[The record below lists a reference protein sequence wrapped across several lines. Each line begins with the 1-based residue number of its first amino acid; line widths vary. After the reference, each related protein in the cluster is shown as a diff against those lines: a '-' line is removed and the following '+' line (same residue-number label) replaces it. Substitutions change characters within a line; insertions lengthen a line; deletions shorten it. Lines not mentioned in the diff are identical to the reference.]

1 MVGAKVGLAQ
11 TRNKHPAS
19 GGWKHPCACDYRR
32 YVIAGRL
39 RHWVVNR
46 VKPPVQIATDNHRA
60 YAFHIRQHFGYE
72 GFNYGTETKIFG
84 DRLLSD
90 GTLARLGRN
99 EGVRRMQTAERSA
112 VLGSPDL
119 ESLTTSHI
127 ERAFLTVRQELKRFP
142 AKDWVTAKTS
152 KRTSWQSR
160 SISAFTISFGNIIPW
175 EQRKVGAG
183 LEEKPWSLE
192 RVVEMTAS
200 YMERSI

>member
-1 MVGAKVGLAQ
+1 MKAPAENSRVAMVGAKVGLAQ

-46 VKPPVQIATDNHRA
+46 VKPPVKIATDNHRA

-72 GFNYGTETKIFG
+72 GYNYGTETKIFG

-142 AKDWVTAKTS
+142 TQRTGLQQRPRNAQAGSRAPFRRLQFRSETS
-152 KRTSWQSR
+152 YP
-160 SISAFTISFGNIIPW
+160 GNNARLALVL
-175 EQRKVGAG
+175 RKSHGV
-183 LEEKPWSLE
+183 
-192 RVVEMTAS
+192 
-200 YMERSI
+200 